1 MSIHLL
7 KMQFLQKSKG
17 DKAMAYEE
25 LLEIS
30 EFRKYTYEDYMCNQP
45 MRDGKEIRN
54 FFDSL
59 DDEEE
64 QKGVSK

>member
-1 MSIHLL
+1 MT
-7 KMQFLQKSKG
+7 
-17 DKAMAYEE
+17 YEE

-30 EFRKYTYEDYMCNQP
+30 ELRKYTYEDYMCNQP
-45 MRDGKEIRN
+45 MRDGKEIRI

-64 QKGVSK
+64 